1 MIKKNVILNFVGFL
15 LILEGLFMLL
25 GIPFS
30 IYFNDDDIYVLLFS
44 GLGTS
49 LIGFLL
55 FLYKKNK
62 DKEIRK
68 REHCSNNNKQKLNKN
83 GSVTKEIISKQLL
96 HILRTIAI

>member
-55 FLYKKNK
+55 FFYTKNK

-83 GSVTKEIISKQLL
+83 GPVTKEIIAKQFLHLL
-96 HILRTIAI
+96 GAITI